1 MESRD
6 GDREEASSEAEKPL
20 MWLLCFCVYD
30 WVVNFIG
37 GTRFEELGS
46 NGATWARNILVVCV
60 RSMTPCPVDYHQKDA
75 LR

>member
-37 GTRFEELGS
+37 GLDLRS
-46 NGATWARNILVVCV
+46 WAQMVPRGLEISLWCA
-60 RSMTPCPVDYHQKDA
+60 SGQ
-75 LR
+75 